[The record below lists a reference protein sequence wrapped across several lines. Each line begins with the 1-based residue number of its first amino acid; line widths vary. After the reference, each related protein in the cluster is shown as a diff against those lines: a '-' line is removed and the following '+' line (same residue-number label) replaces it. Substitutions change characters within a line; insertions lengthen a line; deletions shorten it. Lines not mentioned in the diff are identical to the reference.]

1 MYGKNNP
8 GRHYCRDWCCFMD
21 IYIFSGGFCAFLGK
35 TAIGAFGGVWCT
47 ERDLWVR
54 KKACN
59 PWDYRLFW
67 SWQCDSN
74 TRPADYESA
83 ALPTELCQHA
93 CAPMYPSTSDAQSQD
108 ALSLNFITLCIIPA
122 PAPPRFRPFPR
133 HGWLKWRNFWTA
145 MFKICSIHDLTPSPP
160 QALFGLKT
168 AKMVYITTNF
178 KS

>member
-59 PWDYRLFW
+59 PWDYRLLW

-83 ALPTELCQHA
+83 ALPTELCQRNFSWFFKGFWLLGA
-93 CAPMYPSTSDAQSQD
+93 VIFFEPGSWF
-108 ALSLNFITLCIIPA
+108 ALSTPQVIYHGNVHMSRSFVVRIILLILAYVWVVSMLPA
-122 PAPPRFRPFPR
+122 P
-133 HGWLKWRNFWTA
+133 
-145 MFKICSIHDLTPSPP
+145 SD
-160 QALFGLKT
+160 
-168 AKMVYITTNF
+168 
-178 KS
+178 